1 MRRRTLFILIAVL
14 ALAAIL
20 IVGVVAAGAKS
31 TSNLPAISAQ
41 QLLQNVAT
49 NAHKTTAVNGEFAWS
64 NDLLG
69 TSSLLSLGGNQTP
82 SGLASLL
89 QGGSGRVW
97 LQDGKA
103 RIESQGQNGDFIA
116 VVYGTTAWT
125 WDSMT
130 NTATQY
136 ALPTPAAGS
145 TAEPLP
151 SPTASIDPATAIADI
166 IQKLAPTATLS
177 VSGQEVVA
185 NQDAYVLKMT
195 PVSPITTFGS
205 VEVAIDGHRWVPLRV
220 QVFAKGG
227 SSAALSA
234 GFKSVSYQPAADS
247 LFAFTPPSGA
257 TVVHKDLSKS
267 LQGIRQGTQTE
278 PKAAQQ
284 HRPLTLAQAKTA
296 APFLLTPSSTPT
308 GLEFKGAFV
317 TPTAPAGSGAT
328 ATKHPP
334 VAVLG
339 YGTGFGSVWVV
350 ETPASAQQDKQIEQQ
365 LGQLSM
371 IGKTTVNGMSAT
383 KLQASLGSAV
393 TFTQGGVR
401 VVVVGLVPF
410 NDITQ
415 IAGSLK

>member
-1 MRRRTLFILIAVL
+1 MRRRTLFILIAVV
-14 ALAAIL
+14 AAVAIL
-20 IVGVVAAGAKS
+20 IIGVVSAGAKGA
-31 TSNLPAISAQ
+31 SNLPAIGVQ

-82 SGLASLL
+82 SGLSSLL

-103 RIESQGQNGDFIA
+103 RLESQGQNGDFIA
-116 VVYGTTAWT
+116 VVNGTTAWT

-130 NTATQY
+130 NTATAY
-136 ALPTPAAGS
+136 ALPTSAGTATPMPA
-145 TAEPLP
+145 P
-151 SPTASIDPATAIADI
+151 SASIDPATAIAHL

-185 NQDAYVLKMT
+185 NQDAYILKLT
-195 PVSPITTFGS
+195 PVSPITSFGS
-205 VEVAIDGHRWVPLRV
+205 IEVAIDGQRWVPLRV

-227 SSAALSA
+227 SSAVLSA
-234 GFKSVSYQPAADS
+234 GFKSVSYQPGADS
-247 LFAFTPPSGA
+247 LFTFTPPSGA

-267 LQGIRQGTQTE
+267 LQGAQPGAGAE
-278 PKAAQQ
+278 PKGEKHAAQ
-284 HRPLTLAQAKTA
+284 HKPLTLAQAETA
-296 APFLLTPSSTPT
+296 APFLLTPSSTPA

-317 TPTAPAGSGAT
+317 TPTKGAATGT
-328 ATKHPP
+328 ADHPN
-334 VAVLG
+334 VAVLHYGAG
-339 YGTGFGSVWVV
+339 YGSVLVI
-350 ETPASAQQDKQIEQQ
+350 ETPANAKQDRQIEQQ
-365 LGQLSM
+365 LGQISM
-371 IGKTTVNGMSAT
+371 IGKTTVNGTQAT
-383 KLQASLGSAV
+383 KLQTSLGSAL

-410 NDITQ
+410 GDITQ
-415 IAGSLK
+415 IASSLN